1 MTMSAVK
8 HAIAT
13 NLKSE
18 MPGDLVTNAIAPLLN
33 TVNEWSTQIPAML
46 EGGGSSS
53 SANLIFAIR
62 KELFVA
68 PAYTQCVLGTS
79 PNNLPAS
86 FGEFLHFI
94 QKLIEAQKSDKDP
107 VATKVNLHYI
117 CFRISAPYSKP
128 SLSFQASKRPSR
140 ASKFKPVIDDEE
152 DHIEITSHMPKGAAV
167 LPETIGDDVVKF
179 FPYSFVS
186 SRLPLSYYFPVTGY
200 GH

>member
-1 MTMSAVK
+1 MSSSLSPSYMTMSAVK

-13 NLKSE
+13 NLKSK
-18 MPGDLVTNAIAPLLN
+18 MPGDLVTNAITPLLN

-94 QKLIEAQKSDKDP
+94 QKGIEAQKSDKDP
-107 VATKVNLHYI
+107 VATKVNLPIFASEFPRLILNRLCLSRLVNGLVVPLNSSPSSMTKRITSRSLLI
-117 CFRISAPYSKP
+117 CPRVL
-128 SLSFQASKRPSR
+128 LSFQKPS
-140 ASKFKPVIDDEE
+140 VM
-152 DHIEITSHMPKGAAV
+152 T
-167 LPETIGDDVVKF
+167 L
-179 FPYSFVS
+179 
-186 SRLPLSYYFPVTGY
+186 
-200 GH
+200 